1 MVAPLQ
7 VMEFLK
13 CEASAQFVD
22 GYTLDKDSEE
32 FKEARWI
39 YQSHVVNGIKSS
51 DINKRSVTALAVVN
65 KLMKLNDV
73 KPETKKILRDV
84 DKAIRHGNRF
94 IISTLIEYGKQMDTN
109 QLNLFGVDFDINMW
123 IQSTFSFVAK
133 QAIKKRGEASVAFY
147 CYK

>member
-1 MVAPLQ
+1 
-7 VMEFLK
+7 
-13 CEASAQFVD
+13 
-22 GYTLDKDSEE
+22 
-32 FKEARWI
+32 
-39 YQSHVVNGIKSS
+39 
-51 DINKRSVTALAVVN
+51 
-65 KLMKLNDV
+65 MKLNDV